1 MLHFTAGTGN
11 PSPTLNKIRQTAQ
24 NIGGGMRM
32 HEEEKKPTPWEAGDP
47 KLPVVKSGNQENRR
61 AY

>member
-11 PSPTLNKIRQTAQ
+11 PSLTLNKIRQTAQ

-47 KLPVVKSGNQENRR
+47 KLPVVRADNQEKRR